1 MPGEIKRVCFPYEGT
16 ELGGSHVSS
25 MGLIQ
30 NLDRDRFDP
39 IVVLSSL
46 DGAVYEL
53 FRDAGVSVTQSPVSA
68 GLPRGAGFGFGHAVK
83 ILPTVVPLTRFLK
96 QERADIVHSND
107 GRSHAMWAAPAKLS
121 GAKLFWHHR
130 SGPRVLGLRFAAP
143 LLADQV
149 ASVSRFS
156 SPKPG
161 FYSAAKKNEVVYS
174 PFDITISEDRSAS
187 RERIIE
193 ELGVDPQTTFIG
205 YFGTFNHM
213 KRPKGFVDAIAAI
226 QVKSPETPVLGL
238 MFGPTDD
245 ERIEGVRQHAADIG
259 IADTLKFMG
268 FRSPGARW
276 MAGCDLL
283 MVPAVGEPFGRTLV
297 EAMLVGTPIVATD
310 AGGNPEAVIHEET
323 GLLTPPEDPQALASA
338 ALRIIQ
344 VPDLAEKI
352 VHNAQTMALSR
363 FGEQKHAQS
372 IMALYDRMLA
382 V

>member
-1 MPGEIKRVCFPYEGT
+1 MSGEIKRVCFPYEGT

-30 NLDRDRFDP
+30 NLDRGRFDP
-39 IVVLSSL
+39 FVVLSSL
-46 DGAVYEL
+46 SGAVYEM
-53 FRDAGVSVTQSPVSA
+53 FRDAGVPVTQSPVSA
-68 GLPRGAGFGFGHAVK
+68 GLPRGTGFSVGHAMK
-83 ILPTVVPLTRFLK
+83 ILPTVAPLTRFLK
-96 QERADIVHSND
+96 QQRADIVHSND

-130 SGPRVLGLRFAAP
+130 SGPRVLGLRFVAP
-143 LLADQV
+143 LVADQV

-156 SPKPG
+156 SPKSG

-174 PFDITISEDRSAS
+174 PFDITISEDRSTS
-187 RERIIE
+187 RQTIIE
-193 ELGVDPQTTFIG
+193 ELGVDPETKLIG
-205 YFGTFNHM
+205 YFGTFTHM
-213 KRPKGFVDAIAAI
+213 KRPKSFVDAIAAMAAEC
-226 QVKSPETPVLGL
+226 SETSVLGL
-238 MFGPTDD
+238 MFGPMDD
-245 ERIEGVRQHAADIG
+245 ARIEGVHQHV
-259 IADTLKFMG
+259 ADTGTIDKIKFMG

-323 GLLTPPEDPQALASA
+323 GLLTPPEDPQALAMA
-338 ALRIIQ
+338 ALRIVQ
-344 VPDLAEKI
+344 APDLAEKI
-352 VHNAQTMALSR
+352 VHNAKAMALSR
-363 FGEQKHAQS
+363 FGEHKHAQS